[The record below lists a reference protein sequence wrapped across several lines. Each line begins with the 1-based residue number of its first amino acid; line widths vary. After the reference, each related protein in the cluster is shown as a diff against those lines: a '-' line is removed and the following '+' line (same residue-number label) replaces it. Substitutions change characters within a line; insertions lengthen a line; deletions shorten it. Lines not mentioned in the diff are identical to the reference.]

1 MARPYWS
8 GQIQISLVSFG
19 VKLFVATES
28 KSEIRFHQISR
39 RTGERVRHQKVLA
52 SAIEDNPGEAANPVE
67 KDEIVKG
74 YEYRKGEYVTIEPKE
89 LEELRVPSKH
99 AIEVSQF
106 VPLEELEPMYMEK
119 PYFIVPEDDVQAE
132 AYAVVRAALKKTKKA
147 ALGKIAFGGREH
159 VFAVTAH
166 EDDKLGGMMGY
177 TMRYQEELRNPAEY
191 FKEIKKVAV
200 NEDSLELAMELIKR
214 KASHFDPS
222 KFKDNYEAA
231 VRELVEAKLKH
242 LPVPKEEVAA
252 PRRGQVINLMDALR
266 KSVGEDAAAST
277 GKKKP
282 AASEKAEGAKATGK
296 KGISLVKSAGKRK
309 SA

>member
-39 RTGERVRHQKVLA
+39 STGERVRHQKVLA
-52 SAIEDNPGEAANPVE
+52 SAVEDNPGEAANPVE
-67 KDEIVKG
+67 KDEIIKG
-74 YEYRKGEYVTIEPKE
+74 YEYSKGQYVMIEPKE
-89 LEELRVPSKH
+89 LDELRVPSKH

-106 VPLEELEPMYMEK
+106 VPLDDLEPKYMEK

-159 VFAVTAH
+159 VFAVTAYD
-166 EDDKLGGMMGY
+166 DDKLGGMMGY
-177 TMRYQEELRNPAEY
+177 TMRYQEELRDPAEY
-191 FKEIKKVAV
+191 FKEIKKVGI

-214 KASHFDPS
+214 KSSTFEPE
-222 KFKDNYEAA
+222 KFKDQYEAA

-266 KSVGEDAAAST
+266 KSVGEDAAAAS
-277 GKKKP
+277 GKKKT
-282 AASEKAEGAKATGK
+282 ADSEKPEGTKAAGK
-296 KGISLVKSAGKRK
+296 KGIALVKPAGKRK